1 MNIWEGLE
9 LSTPPRLLL
18 GIILD
23 HLNFEPQLR
32 LTFSQGR
39 RMLLGCVLW
48 FSFPEQKPQ
57 EKNSCI
63 ARSFVTILP
72 SCEKN

>member
-1 MNIWEGLE
+1 MNIWEGLK

-32 LTFSQGR
+32 LTFSQR
-39 RMLLGCVLW
+39 EEDAFRLYT
-48 FSFPEQKPQ
+48 
-57 EKNSCI
+57 I
-63 ARSFVTILP
+63 AKDIHPTKEFMYCP
-72 SCEKN
+72 